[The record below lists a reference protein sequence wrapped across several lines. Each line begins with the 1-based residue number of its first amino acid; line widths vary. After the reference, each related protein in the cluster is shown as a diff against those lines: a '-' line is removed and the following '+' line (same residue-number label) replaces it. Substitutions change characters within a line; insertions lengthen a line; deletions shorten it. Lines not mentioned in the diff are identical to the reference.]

1 VKPAF
6 FHPGT
11 PASSRER
18 LRSILTHATFALAVT
33 GLIVLRA
40 RALPVADTALTGTVH
55 DPTGAIIPGARVELE
70 RPDGSVLESA
80 PTDNA
85 GHFQLPQPAP
95 GDYTLV
101 LDLQGF
107 TFAPK
112 PLHITRATPP
122 PLALTMT
129 IADVATSV
137 TVNADSDVDVAAP
150 DNNGDSASVNS
161 GDMKNLPIFD
171 GDVVAT
177 LSAFLDAG
185 VAGEGGVTLM
195 VDGVETPTLGVAPSA
210 IEKISIN
217 QDPYSALY
225 RQPGRGQVEIITKST
240 ADHFHGSF
248 SFTFRDSAL
257 NGTNYFATV
266 KPPEQRRIYEGYL
279 TGPIKP
285 LPHTGFLFSLTR
297 QEEDTTA
304 QVLATTLPTP
314 MPTQNVAAPTRNTNL
329 TMKVSHQYN
338 DHHGGYVLYKLH
350 DSSISN
356 QNVGGQT
363 QASAGYT
370 NYEFDMDI
378 TYHDDLTISSNKLNQ
393 LNLRFERNLD
403 RIVSN
408 QQAQQ
413 IVVEGVGTFGGAQA
427 DQFNTENNPDIT
439 DNFSWTLTKHVPQ
452 QLRFGIQAGNQGR
465 RILDDNTNRQGT
477 YTFSSATAYAANAP
491 SSFSIQQGQSRFETL
506 FATPGA
512 YILDQI
518 QATQRLTVTPGL
530 RYDFQN
536 TISNTKDGIEPRLT
550 LAYLVDKEHALVIRT
565 GSGIYIRRVG
575 VNIGQQLARYQNAAE
590 QSLLLTSNLCYP
602 DITAC
607 YNTTN
612 NNSLNQQPSSLFV
625 YQPHLQS
632 PVQAYFGMSV
642 ERQITKGSTI
652 TIGYNGYRGW
662 HALRSVD
669 INAPLP
675 PFTSPVRPN
684 TNFSQV
690 LQMQSAGYQKTDGM
704 NVSYRGRIG
713 KVFSGFLQ
721 YTWQHADSDTE
732 FSTFTPQNQYAPND
746 EWSRTNY
753 DQRQRLALFGTFYPD
768 KPITL
773 GIGFY
778 DNTPLPYTITTG
790 TDLYQDGLYN
800 ARPAGVPRNSLN
812 GGTYQDVQLRLGYT
826 YKIHKLKKDDPAAI
840 AFSLSSFNTLNRV
853 NFTNYVGVVTSPEFM
868 QPTAASDPRRLQL
881 SASYTF

>member
-1 VKPAF
+1 MKPAF
-6 FHPGT
+6 FHSGTPGT
-11 PASSRER
+11 TRVR
-18 LRSILTHATFALAVT
+18 LRSILTRATLLLAATSPLALPV
-33 GLIVLRA
+33 
-40 RALPVADTALTGTVH
+40 RALPAADTALTGTVH

-70 RPDGSVLESA
+70 RPDGSILESA

-101 LDLQGF
+101 LDLPGF
-107 TFAPK
+107 SFAPK
-112 PLHITRATPP
+112 PLHITRTTLP
-122 PLALTMT
+122 PLALTMSL
-129 IADVATSV
+129 ADVATSV
-137 TVNADSDVDVAAP
+137 TVNADSDIDATAP
-150 DNNGDSASVNS
+150 DNNGDSASVS
-161 GDMKNLPIFD
+161 SSDMKNLPIFD

-185 VAGEGGVTLM
+185 VAGEGGITLM

-257 NGTNYFATV
+257 NATNYFATA

-279 TGPIKP
+279 TGPIKM

-297 QEEDTTA
+297 GEDDITT

-314 MPTQNVAAPTRNTNL
+314 MPAQNVEAPTRNTNL
-329 TMKVSHQYN
+329 TLKVGHQYN
-338 DHHGGYVLYKLH
+338 DHHGAYVLYKFH
-350 DSSISN
+350 DSSSAN

-370 NYEFDMDI
+370 SYNFDMDI
-378 TYHDDLTISSNKLNQ
+378 TYHDDLTLSANKLNQ
-393 LNLRFERNLD
+393 FNLRFERNLD

-408 QQAQQ
+408 QQVQQ

-439 DNFSWTLTKHVPQ
+439 DNFSWTLTKHVQQ

-465 RILDDNTNRQGT
+465 RILDDLTDRQGT
-477 YTFSSATAYAANAP
+477 YTFASAAAYTANTP

-512 YILDQI
+512 YILDQV

-536 TISNTKDGIEPRLT
+536 TISNTRDGIEPRLT
-550 LAYLVDKEHALVIRT
+550 LAYLLDKEHAMVIRT

-590 QSLLLTSNLCYP
+590 LSLLNTNNPCYP
-602 DITAC
+602 ISATC
-607 YNTTN
+607 NPTTG
-612 NNSLNQQPSSLFV
+612 QAPSLFT

-632 PVQAYFGMSV
+632 PMQAYFGLSI
-642 ERQITKGSTI
+642 ERQITKGSTV

-704 NVSYRGRIG
+704 NVSYRGRLG

-732 FSTFTPQNQYAPND
+732 YSTFTPQNQYAPND

-773 GIGFY
+773 GVGFY
-778 DNTPLPYTITTG
+778 DDTAMPYTITTG
-790 TDLYQDGLYN
+790 TDAYQDGLYN

-812 GGTYQDVQLRLGYT
+812 GGDYQNVQLKLGYT
-826 YKIHKLKKDDPAAI
+826 YKLHKLKKDDPAAVTLGL
-840 AFSLSSFNTLNRV
+840 ASFNTLNRV
-853 NFTNYVGVVTSPEFM
+853 NFTNYVGVVSSPQFM